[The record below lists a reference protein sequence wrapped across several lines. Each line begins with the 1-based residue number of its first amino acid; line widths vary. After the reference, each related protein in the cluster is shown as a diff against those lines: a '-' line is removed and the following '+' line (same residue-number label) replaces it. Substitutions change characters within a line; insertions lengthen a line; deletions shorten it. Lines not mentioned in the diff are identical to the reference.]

1 MKIKV
6 FRAANI
12 SQALSMIEA
21 IEVVKNAFVQLS
33 SKGLGSNGSGFP
45 YQVKIIT
52 ALEIIQ
58 SSHAKAQRTQRGLRR
73 KSLYCFPN
81 RV

>member
-33 SKGLGSNGSGFP
+33 SKELGSNGSGFP

-52 ALEIIQ
+52 ALWIMTK
-58 SSHAKAQRTQRGLRR
+58 SSIFLGSH
-73 KSLYCFPN
+73 LYS
-81 RV
+81 

>member
-6 FRAANI
+6 FRAADI

-33 SKGLGSNGSGFP
+33 SKCGGRDVAPIFP
-45 YQVKIIT
+45 LKIMGRERCCLYFVAIF
-52 ALEIIQ
+52 
-58 SSHAKAQRTQRGLRR
+58 KRR
-73 KSLYCFPN
+73 PLYNTDMVCF
-81 RV
+81 